1 MAYDIILPEEAL
13 ELADQYTLKDLL
25 ECPAFKAFLVSAI
38 GNGVRHFD
46 KFSDLVDDRDE
57 LLMFRLEKFMRSI
70 PYDVRNACFEQVG
83 VLYREWKE
91 RSVVSPDRGAVSQ
104 DRTAHPVVRRTSPQV
119 HGLRS

>member
-1 MAYDIILPEEAL
+1 MTPLLQNNFMPYDITLPDESL

-25 ECPAFKAFLVSAI
+25 ECPAFQAFLVSAI

-46 KFSDLVDDRDE
+46 KFSDVVDDRDE

-70 PYDVRNACFEQVG
+70 PYDVRNACFEKVG
-83 VLYREWKE
+83 TLIREWKE
-91 RSVVSPDRGAVSQ
+91 RGISS
-104 DRTAHPVVRRTSPQV
+104 QV

>member
-1 MAYDIILPEEAL
+1 MTPLLQNNFMPYDIILPDESL

-25 ECPAFKAFLVSAI
+25 ECPAFQVFLVSAI

-46 KFSDLVDDRDE
+46 KFSDVVDDRDE

-70 PYDVRNACFEQVG
+70 PYDVRNACFEKVG
-83 VLYREWKE
+83 TLIREWKE
-91 RSVVSPDRGAVSQ
+91 RGISS
-104 DRTAHPVVRRTSPQV
+104 QV